1 MAEPIKRFYIDGLCP
16 DCLEEIPAD
25 AVEGDR
31 CAVCGSEFSEEDAE
45 AVREEAYDDFYD
57 DCYYDEEDDWEDGDY

>member
-31 CAVCGSEFSEEDAE
+31 CTVCNSEFSEADAE
-45 AVREEAYDDFYD
+45 AVREEAYNDFYD
-57 DCYYDEEDDWEDGDY
+57 DYADDLEGDWEDY